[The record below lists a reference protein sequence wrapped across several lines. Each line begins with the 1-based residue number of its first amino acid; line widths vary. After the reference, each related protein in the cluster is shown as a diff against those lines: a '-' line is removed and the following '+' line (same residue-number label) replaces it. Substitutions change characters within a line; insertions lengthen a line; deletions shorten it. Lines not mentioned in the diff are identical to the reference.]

1 MKEYFLY
8 TTIND
13 PRAKVL
19 SDSLLNEYD
28 SRYGTFF
35 NPSGA
40 IAEMQRYPASDFS
53 PATGNFLLL
62 IRDEETIG
70 GGGFKFYDE
79 NTAEI
84 KRIWT
89 SENHRRQGLAAKVL
103 RELEYQAARQG
114 YTRLY
119 LTTGCR
125 QPEAVALYL
134 KNGYINQFDLEGDL
148 EAIRKLPFIKDISH
162 LIKQA
167 AIG

>member
-8 TTIND
+8 TNIHD

-19 SDSLLNEYD
+19 NDSLLHEYD

-35 NPSGA
+35 DPGGA
-40 IAEMQRYPASDFS
+40 IVEMQRYPASDFAA
-53 PATGNFLLL
+53 PTGNFVLL

-70 GGGFKFYDE
+70 GGAFKFYDE
-79 NTAEI
+79 NTAEL

-103 RELEYQAARQG
+103 RELELQAARQG

-134 KNGYINQFDLEGDL
+134 KNGYINQFDLDGDL
-148 EAIRKLPFIKDISH
+148 EAIKKLPFIKDISN
-162 LIKQA
+162 LLKQQA
-167 AIG
+167 TG